1 MKIIINER
9 WADLTVLIWVFFFFF
24 FLMKK
29 KKENRKKKTEKRKKK
44 KEKRKKKLVYGIC
57 ACVTNNFLGIQKSQ
71 ITLCCMH
78 M

>member
-1 MKIIINER
+1 VGR
-9 WADLTVLIWVFFFFF
+9 SDCTYLGFFFFSY
-24 FLMKK
+24 LIKNKKVKRKK
-29 KKENRKKKTEKRKKK
+29 KKEKRKKKKEKRKKK